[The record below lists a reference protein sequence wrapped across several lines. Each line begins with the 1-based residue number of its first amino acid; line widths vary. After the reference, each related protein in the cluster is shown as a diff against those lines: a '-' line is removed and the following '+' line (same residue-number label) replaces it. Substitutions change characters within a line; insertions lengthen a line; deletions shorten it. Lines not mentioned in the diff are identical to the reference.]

1 MYLPFKKTYSVYWE
15 LDTPDAKDYVAYLK
29 TLDWGEYPIREDGEI
44 CYLSFEPF
52 FFGYVSPNNPM
63 VSRLKQEAMS
73 DIADIKDG
81 FLVISGEMIMSR
93 SN

>member
-1 MYLPFKKTYSVYWE
+1 
-15 LDTPDAKDYVAYLK
+15 
-29 TLDWGEYPIREDGEI
+29 
-44 CYLSFEPF
+44 
-52 FFGYVSPNNPM
+52 M